1 MQMTLNKLAL
11 LLVAVS
17 SLQAYTNVN
26 TCYAQFQTD
35 SAAPIEITAD
45 SMEWLN
51 EKKIA
56 IARGNA
62 DAVQGRYTLSAHT
75 LTAHITSNSNDGSI
89 ANGSTS
95 NSQISL
101 IEAEGNVLLTT
112 PNEKAWGNT
121 GTYDVRNK
129 TATLVGAVVL
139 TQGETVL
146 HGEKLV
152 MDLNTGHS
160 RLDGMAGPAE
170 PDGDGR
176 VKAIFNPETAEEQ

>member
-1 MQMTLNKLAL
+1 MVGWT
-11 LLVAVS
+11 
-17 SLQAYTNVN
+17 LQAYTSFNI
-26 TCYAQFQTD
+26 CHAQFETD

-51 EKKIA
+51 EKQIA

-62 DAVQGRYTLSAHT
+62 DAVQGRYTLSAHV
-75 LTAHITSNSNDGSI
+75 LTAHITSNPKDSGVS
-89 ANGSTS
+89 NGSTS
-95 NSQISL
+95 TSQISL

-112 PNEKAWGNT
+112 PTEKARGNT
-121 GTYDVRNK
+121 GTYDVRRK

-139 TQGETVL
+139 TQGENVL

-160 RLDGMAGPAE
+160 RLEGTAGPADQ
-170 PDGDGR
+170 DGDGR
-176 VKAIFNPETAEEQ
+176 VKAIFNPETTEEQ

>member
-1 MQMTLNKLAL
+1 MNTNKWVL
-11 LLVAVS
+11 LLAAVWT
-17 SLQAYTNVN
+17 LQAYTNLN
-26 TCYAQFQTD
+26 TCQAQFEAD

-62 DAVQGRYTLSAHT
+62 DAVQGRYNLSAHV
-75 LTAHITSNSNDGSI
+75 LTAHITNNPNDDGVLD
-89 ANGSTS
+89 GSTS

-112 PNEKAWGNT
+112 PTEKARGNT
-121 GTYDVRNK
+121 GTYDVLK
-129 TATLVGAVVL
+129 KKATLIGAVVL
-139 TQGETVL
+139 TQGENVL

-160 RLDGMAGPAE
+160 RLEGTAGSAE
-170 PDGDGR
+170 QDGDGR

>member
-1 MQMTLNKLAL
+1 MNLNKSAW
-11 LLVAVS
+11 LLVAVWT
-17 SLQAYTNVN
+17 LQAYTNSN
-26 TCYAQFQTD
+26 TCHAQFEADT
-35 SAAPIEITAD
+35 AEPVEITAD

-62 DAVQGRYTLSAHT
+62 DAVQGRYTLSAHV
-75 LTAHITSNSNDGSI
+75 LTAHITSNPNDSGVSDGS
-89 ANGSTS
+89 AS

-112 PNEKAWGNT
+112 PTEKARGNM
-121 GTYDVRNK
+121 GTYDVQKK

-139 TQGETVL
+139 TQGENVL
-146 HGEKLV
+146 HGEKFV

-160 RLDGMAGPAE
+160 RLEGTAGSAE
-170 PDGDGR
+170 QDGDGR